1 MEVRDFMEIQKLC
14 AVHLR
19 ICEYL
24 DCDIGTICEVVRLTK
39 ELGGNMGFIQNIIDQ
54 HQKKVQTRNDA
65 CNDLIS
71 RIDDALHDAKSIF
84 SAPQVFID
92 PHTETEWRIR
102 NSGILADS
110 EEHKILQLK
119 RLLNINYYPKS
130 NLNWLMLFVL
140 CHIKFFNITSELRA

>member
-1 MEVRDFMEIQKLC
+1 
-14 AVHLR
+14 
-19 ICEYL
+19 
-24 DCDIGTICEVVRLTK
+24 
-39 ELGGNMGFIQNIIDQ
+39 MGFIQNIVDQ
-54 HQKKVQTRNDA
+54 HQKKVQERNNA

-92 PHTETEWRIR
+92 PHAETEWESR

-119 RLLNINYYPKS
+119 KAAKYKLL
-130 NLNWLMLFVL
+130 
-140 CHIKFFNITSELRA
+140 SEKQLELVDVVRSMSHQILQHNERAASMKIQAAYALIGDVSIEVFQG